1 MTVHLQREVDR
12 LKKEILAL
20 GALVEESVD
29 KAVRAVTERDL
40 DLAQEVIDSDSVI
53 DETEVDVEEHCL
65 QILALYQPVAG
76 DLRFI
81 VSVLKLNNDLER
93 IGDLAVNV
101 AETCQR
107 MHELGQREIPFDFVE
122 LARRVSSMLER
133 SLDALVHLDTAL
145 AWEVCAADSE
155 VDILH
160 RGVYRKV
167 HDRIQQEPEAAE
179 RLLPTIA
186 LSRQLERIAD
196 HATNIAEDVI
206 YLVDGRIHRHGM

>member
-20 GALVEESVD
+20 GAVVEESVD
-29 KAVRAVTERDL
+29 KAVRSVMERDL
-40 DLAQEVIDSDSVI
+40 DLAQEVIDNDSVI

-107 MHELGQREIPFDFVE
+107 MHELGQREIPFDFPE
-122 LARRVSSMLER
+122 LARRVSSMLKR
-133 SLDALVHLDTAL
+133 SLDALVHLDSAL
-145 AWEVCAADSE
+145 AREVCASDNE
-155 VDILH
+155 VDVLH

-206 YLVDGRIHRHGM
+206 YLVEGRIHRHGM